1 MTGSAGFPAGLDVG
15 ANGSTVR
22 ALAIVGGATN
32 LINVSATGV
41 VVGGDFLGGVTLNST
56 GTAINAQLSA
66 TGLTVGGA
74 ANSERNVMATNDGLN
89 IQNNYLSLNAA
100 GTVALGSPQQA
111 IEVQAGNNVQI
122 NGNVIG
128 NWAGRFVF
136 RQCAS
141 VPSASMRVAAVVRA
155 HCTCAIS
162 HP

>member
-41 VVGGDFLGGVTLNST
+41 VIGGDFLGVEPDGVTLNST

-89 IQNNYLSLNAA
+89 IQNNHLSLNAA

-111 IEVQAGNNVQI
+111 IE
-122 NGNVIG
+122 
-128 NWAGRFVF
+128 
-136 RQCAS
+136 S
-141 VPSASMRVAAVVRA
+141 KRA
-155 HCTCAIS
+155 TTSRSTAT
-162 HP
+162 